1 MKKLAVIFLLLA
13 LLLAFPLPVHA
24 DEPAKYNFAS
34 AQGDKE
40 LKIVPGDE
48 VRGNIYFYNI
58 DGNRIT
64 HITLE
69 VSQAPSGW
77 EVTIEPPLSETQ
89 VLVNDMP
96 VTVVEN
102 LYVEPAEVLSE
113 EPQDVPE
120 GMVVIKVPTR
130 GYTLGKQAQVVVK
143 VPEDTPLGTTS
154 TINIAAEAFWLGQTG
169 AAAIKQ
175 ARDFEFNVTVV
186 SGSTEYTETI
196 VSEGEEAV
204 SEEEEVVSEAEEAE
218 TTEAPEP
225 TTPATNPAQT
235 APGIE
240 ESKPAGPAPGVVE
253 PKPAEPLLPP
263 ESETKENIIMDWLP
277 VIIAGVVV
285 ILGAILIPVL
295 VARKRG

>member
-13 LLLAFPLPVHA
+13 LLLALPLPVHA

-34 AQGDKE
+34 AQSSKE
-40 LKIVPGDE
+40 LKIAPGDE
-48 VRGNIYFYNI
+48 GRGNIYFYNI

-89 VLVNDMP
+89 VLVNEMP

-102 LYVEPAEVLSE
+102 LYVEPWELLSE

-120 GMVVIKVPTR
+120 GMVSIKVPTR

-143 VPEDTPLGTTS
+143 VPEDTPLGTTG

-175 ARDFEFNVTVV
+175 ARDFEFHVTVV

-196 VSEGEEAV
+196 VSE
-204 SEEEEVVSEAEEAE
+204 EEEVVSEEEEAE
-218 TTEAPEP
+218 TTGAPEP
-225 TTPATNPAQT
+225 TAPATKPAQT